1 MPLCYMK
8 TLADFTPEQ
17 LEEAIALKKQIATL
31 ESRLAALSGGTSARK
46 SPTPSLQPK
55 ARPATLK
62 RKRQMSAEGRA
73 KIAAAAKARW
83 AKAKAKG
90 KNRL

>member
-1 MPLCYMK
+1 MK

-17 LEEAIALKKQIATL
+17 LEEAIALKKQISAL
-31 ESRLAALSGGTSARK
+31 EARLATLSGGTKA
-46 SPTPSLQPK
+46 PK
-55 ARPATLK
+55 QQRIRSVQSQAPAATTK

-73 KIAAAAKARW
+73 RIAAAARARW